1 MKIVVTAEGRTLDA
15 PASPIFGRAPVF
27 VFVNLDDMSYEAV
40 DNAAIAAGGGAGI
53 QAAQL
58 VVERGANAII
68 SGNLGPNAFQVLAAA
83 GVTAYN
89 HVGGTVREVVEA
101 FKRGELHPVAQA
113 NVAAHSGMGMAGRM
127 GGAARPT
134 TTAPADAATYAQE
147 IQALTEQAARL
158 RRELTEIME
167 KLERLQEGRKA

>member
-27 VFVNLDDMSYEAV
+27 VFVNPDDMDYEAV
-40 DNAAIAAGGGAGI
+40 DNPAIAAGGGAGI
-53 QAAQL
+53 QAAQF

-83 GVTAYN
+83 GVTTYN
-89 HVGGTVREVVEA
+89 HAGGTVREVVEA
-101 FKRGELHPVAQA
+101 FKRGELRPVAQA
-113 NVAAHSGMGMAGRM
+113 NVAAHSGMG
-127 GGAARPT
+127 AARQMRAAAAPT
-134 TTAPADAATYAQE
+134 TTALADAATYAQE

-158 RRELTEIME
+158 RHELTEIME
-167 KLERLQEGRKA
+167 KLERLQKGRGA